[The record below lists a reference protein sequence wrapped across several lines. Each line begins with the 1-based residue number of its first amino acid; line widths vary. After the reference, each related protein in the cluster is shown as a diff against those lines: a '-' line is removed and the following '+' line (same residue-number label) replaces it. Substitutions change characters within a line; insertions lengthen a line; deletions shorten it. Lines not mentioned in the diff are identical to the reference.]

1 MIRAGLLALFLAE
14 YHYQH
19 DASSYVATCA
29 LPAHRTILK
38 QSGDPHGPDGKLL
51 QVWEV
56 KNDPVLWSTAAPRD
70 PNYQDFLIKLRK
82 TGIDTDP
89 LAILAA
95 SPTPNNDLVARNA
108 HDWIKPAGCLEKL
121 LIGYQ
126 HDRID
131 TFAAPTEFASLVL
144 RSPDESRLRIYYYT
158 INQDGIGRASPIT
171 DPAIAEMQTGWRL
184 AVALHNHAFHP
195 GQPKLNGITAPSDAD
210 AVFNINLAASGLEQA
225 WITNGLHTVRIPA
238 SAFRQFKID

>member
-1 MIRAGLLALFLAE
+1 LIRAGLLALLLAGC
-14 YHYQH
+14 HYQQG
-19 DASSYVATCA
+19 ATCA
-29 LPAHRTILK
+29 LPVNPTLLQQI
-38 QSGDPHGPDGKLL
+38 GDPHGPDGKLL

-56 KNDPVLWSTAAPRD
+56 QNDPALWSTATPRD
-70 PNYQDFLIKLRK
+70 PNYQDFLTKLGK
-82 TGIDTDP
+82 AGIDTDP
-89 LAILAA
+89 LVILAA
-95 SPTPNNDLVARNA
+95 SPTPNSDLVARNA
-108 HDWIKPAGCLEKL
+108 SAWIKPAGCLEKI

-131 TFAAPTEFASLVL
+131 TFVAPTEFASLIL

-171 DPAIAEMQTGWRL
+171 EPAIADMQTGWRL

-195 GQPKLNGITAPSDAD
+195 GQPKLNGITAPSEADAD
-210 AVFNINLAASGLEQA
+210 FHANLATSGLEQA

-238 SAFRQFKID
+238 STFSQFKVD